1 MVAWWVGTFSLT
13 QVFGG
18 YPAMARQVNQVLW
31 DQWRQRTERQGTSG
45 LSIVA
50 FCRREG
56 VSPAAFHAWKRK
68 LRNLAPA
75 SQPAPKATPAHR
87 SRRRPVANSLH
98 QVRQHLPARSPA
110 PPQAADFLQLPVRG
124 VRSSPWIELSLVDGT
139 LVRVPQENL
148 AALTTLLRVLRGDD
162 GEVGGRETRR
172 A

>member
-1 MVAWWVGTFSLT
+1 
-13 QVFGG
+13 
-18 YPAMARQVNQVLW
+18 MARQVNQVLW

-56 VSPAAFHAWKRK
+56 VSPAAFHAWRRK
-68 LRNLAPA
+68 LRNSA
-75 SQPAPKATPAHR
+75 SACQPAAGAAPAHR
-87 SRRRPVANSLH
+87 SRRRPVANSQR
-98 QVRQHLPARSPA
+98 QVRRHLRARLPVR
-110 PPQAADFLQLPVRG
+110 PQAADFLQLPVRG

-148 AALTTLLRVLRGDD
+148 VALTTLLRVLRGDD
-162 GEVGGRETRR
+162 REAAGREARR

>member
-1 MVAWWVGTFSLT
+1 
-13 QVFGG
+13 
-18 YPAMARQVNQVLW
+18 MARQVNQVLW
-31 DQWRQRTERQGTSG
+31 DQWRQRMERQGTSG

-68 LRNLAPA
+68 LRGSASSARQPAREAAPA
-75 SQPAPKATPAHR
+75 RR
-87 SRRRPVANSLH
+87 SCGRPVSVSLR
-98 QVRQHLPARSPA
+98 QRPQHLPAKSPA
-110 PPQAADFLQLPVRG
+110 AAHAEDFLQLPVRG

-139 LVRVPQENL
+139 LVRIPQENL

-162 GEVGGRETRR
+162 GDGVGSEARR

>member
-1 MVAWWVGTFSLT
+1 
-13 QVFGG
+13 
-18 YPAMARQVNQVLW
+18 MARQVNQVLW

-68 LRNLAPA
+68 LRRSGSSARQPAREAAPA
-75 SQPAPKATPAHR
+75 RR
-87 SRRRPVANSLH
+87 SRMRPVCGSLR
-98 QVRQHLPARSPA
+98 QRLQHLPAKSLPA
-110 PPQAADFLQLPVRG
+110 HAEGFLQLPVRG

-139 LVRVPQENL
+139 LVRIPQENL
-148 AALTTLLRVLRGDD
+148 AALTTLLRVLRGDE
-162 GEVGGRETRR
+162 GAGVGSEARR

>member
-1 MVAWWVGTFSLT
+1 
-13 QVFGG
+13 
-18 YPAMARQVNQVLW
+18 MARQVNQVLW

-50 FCRREG
+50 FCRKEG

-68 LRNLAPA
+68 LRNSA
-75 SQPAPKATPAHR
+75 SACQPCAEAVPAHR
-87 SRRRPVANSLH
+87 SQRRPVADSLR
-98 QVRQHLPARSPA
+98 QRPQHLPARSPA
-110 PPQAADFLQLPVRG
+110 STYAEDFLQLPVRG

-148 AALTTLLRVLRGDD
+148 AALTTLLRVLRGED
-162 GEVGGRETRR
+162 GDAAGREARR

>member
-1 MVAWWVGTFSLT
+1 
-13 QVFGG
+13 
-18 YPAMARQVNQVLW
+18 MARQVNQVLW

-68 LRNLAPA
+68 LRSSA
-75 SQPAPKATPAHR
+75 SAHQPARQQAC
-87 SRRRPVANSLH
+87 SRRRPVAGSL
-98 QVRQHLPARSPA
+98 RQRSQQLPARSPVPTYA
-110 PPQAADFLQLPVRG
+110 EDFLQLPVRG

-139 LVRVPQENL
+139 LVRIPQENL
-148 AALTTLLRVLRGDD
+148 AALTTLLRALRGDD
-162 GEVGGRETRR
+162 SDGVGSEARR